1 MKKIVFF
8 AFLLGAGFV
17 AKAQVG
23 IGTPTP
29 VDSAMLDIEANDKG
43 MLIPRVSLTSATVF
57 SPIDGTEIESLLV
70 FNAGTVLKKG
80 FYFWKDSKWN
90 QIIDEIGLKDAI
102 SDALGGENFDLGEI
116 KKIVDFLVPTN
127 PQSSDKSVSQAA
139 LIIDPVDNKIYSVNY
154 NETTATY
161 ERKPVDLQEGV
172 KEAETRTFFKKA
184 LITEDGQAPTFELT
198 NVEPNFTA
206 SKKGEIYY
214 QYLGEDNRIDY
225 LNLSADVTNIIENN
239 ESIKQEIT
247 NILNQ
252 GGNVYFTQV
261 AIDNIPANSVYFVDP
276 ETNEKKQIDL
286 TPSIINSITEN
297 TEIKEIIKNEAGNKI
312 TTDTVIKTGNQID
325 GDAVYIY
332 KTTTKIKGAKAN
344 KVQLDG
350 KLHEGARHID
360 RILNLQVFKGKQLIT
375 NAVTDV
381 VIDVTQTRFDFNLGN
396 GKMYMPVAEGDYEII
411 VEFTAK

>member
-29 VDSAMLDIEANDKG
+29 IDSAMLDIEANDKG
-43 MLIPRVSLTSATVF
+43 ILIPRVSLTSATVF

-102 SDALGGENFDLGEI
+102 SDALGGENLDLGEI

-184 LITEDGQAPTFELT
+184 LITEDGQAPAFELT
-198 NVEPNFTA
+198 NAEPNFTA

-261 AIDNIPANSVYFVDP
+261 AIDNIPANSVYFVDT

-396 GKMYMPVAEGDYEII
+396 GKMYVPVVEGDYEII

>member
-8 AFLLGAGFV
+8 AFLLGVGFV

-43 MLIPRVSLTSATVF
+43 LLIPRVSLTSATVF
-57 SPIDGTEIESLLV
+57 APIEGTEIESLLV
-70 FNAGTVLKKG
+70 YNAGAVLKKG
-80 FYFWKDSKWN
+80 FYFWKDNKWT
-90 QIIDEIGLKDAI
+90 QIIDEVELRDAI
-102 SDALGGENFDLGEI
+102 SGALGGESFDLGEI
-116 KKIVDFLVPTN
+116 KKVVDFLVPTN

-172 KEAETRTFFKKA
+172 KEVETRTFFKKA
-184 LITEDGQAPTFELT
+184 LISEDGQTPTFELT
-198 NVEPNFTA
+198 NVEPNFTT

-225 LNLSADVTNIIENN
+225 LNLSADVTKIIENN
-239 ESIKQEIT
+239 EIIKQEIT

-261 AIDNIPANSVYFVDP
+261 AIDNIPANSVYLVDP
-276 ETNEKKQIDL
+276 ETNEKVLIDL
-286 TPSIINSITEN
+286 STSIIHSITEN
-297 TEIKEIIKNEAGNKI
+297 TEIKEIIKNESGNKI

-344 KVQLDG
+344 KVQIDG

-360 RILNLQVFKGKQLIT
+360 RILNIQVFDGKQLIT

-381 VIDVTQTRFDFNLGN
+381 VIDATQTRIDFNLGN
-396 GKMYMPVAEGDYEII
+396 GKMYVPVAEGDYQII